1 MGKRK
6 GGKKADRKLNTQDV
20 TDFLEKETREE
31 RQGLNVDR
39 VPDAELFFVDKAGDD
54 KAAAAAAT
62 PSKVSRKVSARQ
74 KVLRSQAILAGAH
87 AALPVS
93 KDVPRKPK
101 GSVLDQQQRAKQQR
115 QLAAIGKQG
124 RSLKP
129 GGRQPSAAFDP
140 WDDGERQ
147 GDGWT
152 DMLLPA
158 KRQRRGAAPSA
169 RHTLVTAY
177 EIGTGSEARR
187 PLVPAVEIDPS
198 GCSYNPDPELHQEAV
213 AAAVAAETRKQ
224 LNRDLLP
231 APIPRTVDYQ
241 VETDELTLLQT
252 LVGEVDEEQA
262 EDGMDEG
269 GSDDGAAMAA
279 RRKQRKLKLQRHE
292 LSSLS
297 QIQRELREEEEENQ
311 AIRLRRQACSAER
324 IAASRHLPSP
334 APLQLD
340 KVERLTAEPP
350 KLSKHK
356 FQPMPLQVLTTEE
369 VGGSLR
375 RLKPTTMLAKDRYKS
390 LQKRAL
396 IEPRRKIEQ
405 KKQGKKVEYVHGER
419 ADRAAERQQEL
430 QDLRKAKKLRK
441 KKSSGTAAVAV

>member
-1 MGKRK
+1 MPP
-6 GGKKADRKLNTQDV
+6 ASCTP
-20 TDFLEKETREE
+20 
-31 RQGLNVDR
+31 NVPIG
-39 VPDAELFFVDKAGDD
+39 VQEGDD

-279 RRKQRKLKLQRHE
+279 RRKQV
-292 LSSLS
+292 
-297 QIQRELREEEEENQ
+297 
-311 AIRLRRQACSAER
+311 C
-324 IAASRHLPSP
+324 
-334 APLQLD
+334 
-340 KVERLTAEPP
+340 
-350 KLSKHK
+350 
-356 FQPMPLQVLTTEE
+356 
-369 VGGSLR
+369 
-375 RLKPTTMLAKDRYKS
+375 
-390 LQKRAL
+390 AL
-396 IEPRRKIEQ
+396 FCC
-405 KKQGKKVEYVHGER
+405 GC
-419 ADRAAERQQEL
+419 L
-430 QDLRKAKKLRK
+430 L
-441 KKSSGTAAVAV
+441 